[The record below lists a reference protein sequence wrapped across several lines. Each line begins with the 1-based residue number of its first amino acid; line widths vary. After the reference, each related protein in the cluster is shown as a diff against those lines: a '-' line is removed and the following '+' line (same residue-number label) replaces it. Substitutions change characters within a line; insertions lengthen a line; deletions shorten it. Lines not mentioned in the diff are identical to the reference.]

1 MMPFAKLFLL
11 DPDAG
16 SQTTL
21 YCALQEGLEPLSGR
35 YFSNCALQQVG
46 PKGRDDALA
55 KKLWEV
61 SERFTDLTMRDWEKL
76 RNLCVLSVYCLCAF
90 WRTQGMKSFV
100 SEFVKY
106 HLKSVKCVMMG
117 ICVFASLVEE
127 EFMSPSWT
135 DNKVFDSIL
144 KTSLWNLG
152 FLKVFHS

>member
-1 MMPFAKLFLL
+1 MMPDENLNTGCVINTQQNPPWSEAVFTQTLLLSIPGVIYTELCRSLSLWLQLITMPFAKLFLL

-61 SERFTDLTMRDWEKL
+61 SERFTDLTVRD
-76 RNLCVLSVYCLCAF
+76 
-90 WRTQGMKSFV
+90 
-100 SEFVKY
+100 
-106 HLKSVKCVMMG
+106 
-117 ICVFASLVEE
+117 
-127 EFMSPSWT
+127 
-135 DNKVFDSIL
+135 
-144 KTSLWNLG
+144 
-152 FLKVFHS
+152 